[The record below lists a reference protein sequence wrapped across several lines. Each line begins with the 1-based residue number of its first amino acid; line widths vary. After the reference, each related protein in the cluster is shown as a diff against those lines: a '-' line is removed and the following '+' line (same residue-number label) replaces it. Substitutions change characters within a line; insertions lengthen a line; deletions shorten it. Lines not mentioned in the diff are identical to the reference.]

1 MLRNLAQTAKHLGIQ
16 RKQLI
21 FKMREAGLLN
31 AQNLPAHPIRD
42 KFYLQTKHGQWYHP
56 ELGMQYSE
64 STRVT
69 QYGINWLADKLGL
82 ERPKVPEE
90 RRRVA

>member
-1 MLRNLAQTAKHLGIQ
+1 MLRNLAKTAKYLCIT
-16 RKQLI
+16 RKELI
-21 FKMREAGLLN
+21 KRMRDAGLLN
-31 AQNLPAHPIRD
+31 EQNLPAHPMRD
-42 KFYLQTKHGQWYHP
+42 KFYLQTKQGQWYHP
-56 ELGMQYSE
+56 ELGMQYSQ